1 VVLSARR
8 QNGMVELDVS
18 DQGSGF
24 PNGFAAQAFER
35 FTRADAGRGG
45 GGTGLGLAIVRAI
58 AVAHGGQVSVVSG
71 GGNPTTTLR
80 LTLPVG

>member
-1 VVLSARR
+1 VLLSARR
-8 QNGMVELDVS
+8 RDARVELEVS
-18 DQGSGF
+18 DEGSGF
-24 PNGFAAQAFER
+24 PNGFEMEAFER
-35 FTRADAGRGG
+35 FTRADPGRSG

-80 LTLPVG
+80 LTLPLG